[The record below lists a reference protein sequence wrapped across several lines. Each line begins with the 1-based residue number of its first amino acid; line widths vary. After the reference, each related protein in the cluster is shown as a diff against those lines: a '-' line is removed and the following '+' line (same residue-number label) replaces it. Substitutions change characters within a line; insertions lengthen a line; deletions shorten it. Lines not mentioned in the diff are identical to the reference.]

1 MRKKELSLEE
11 RRELRKARA
20 QRKKKF
26 SFVKVLVAVLVLAL
40 VGVGVYF
47 FSQGGMI
54 SSPGQAEPV
63 YYTPAQYVG
72 GVSLKNTYYLT
83 TIDGLKSVNITG
95 KDVAHDVNATISPF
109 IRAMKEPTYLTSD
122 KTILAYDISG
132 TTALLFDESG
142 IIAPLSFDKE
152 IIRADMNAKGQFVV
166 ILHEDGSK
174 AAVKVY
180 NEYGNELYTW
190 YSGTGYVVDAKIN
203 PKTDMMAVLTNDVS
217 GGGITSKMLYFRM
230 DAEEPVRGQVIG
242 DNMGISVSYTDRYTL
257 ILCTNGL
264 YLMTDDGELSLI
276 MQLSDR
282 KLKFFDRFT
291 DGSVLLCF
299 ENTATESY
307 YCEVYDKKGRKTE
320 SFTVDSFLKIA
331 DISKDRFLVYKRK
344 EILSISKSGKIL
356 DSELME
362 FEIKSAN
369 YFRNKIAV
377 IGQERMIIR

>member
-1 MRKKELSLEE
+1 
-11 RRELRKARA
+11 
-20 QRKKKF
+20 
-26 SFVKVLVAVLVLAL
+26 
-40 VGVGVYF
+40 
-47 FSQGGMI
+47 
-54 SSPGQAEPV
+54 
-63 YYTPAQYVG
+63 
-72 GVSLKNTYYLT
+72 
-83 TIDGLKSVNITG
+83 
-95 KDVAHDVNATISPF
+95 
-109 IRAMKEPTYLTSD
+109 
-122 KTILAYDISG
+122 
-132 TTALLFDESG
+132 
-142 IIAPLSFDKE
+142 
-152 IIRADMNAKGQFVV
+152 
-166 ILHEDGSK
+166 
-174 AAVKVY
+174 
-180 NEYGNELYTW
+180 
-190 YSGTGYVVDAKIN
+190 
-203 PKTDMMAVLTNDVS
+203 
-217 GGGITSKMLYFRM
+217 
-230 DAEEPVRGQVIG
+230 
-242 DNMGISVSYTDRYTL
+242 MGISVSYTDRYTL

-282 KLKFFDRFT
+282 KLKFFDCFT

-369 YFRNKIAV
+369 YFKNKIAV